1 MNRRVQALTVA
12 AATAL
17 VAPAFAQSRA
27 RDVEPYHVVVTA
39 DRLAARAG
47 EAETLYRV
55 LELQRDQVLRIDG
68 ELNHTLRASYP
79 TAGTVFVRADE
90 ARLDGNTVVLTQASK
105 LRAPHLLSGFALSW
119 WPLLDNPM
127 PAGTSLRHVETVK
140 EGDGKVVAYRVT
152 APTQARL
159 FIDGRSTRRA
169 TPEEVQRAGVSAED
183 DRPKPLVPYQPPQP
197 KPEEPKPAATGTQP
211 APTPEITPTPPAADA
226 PAPAVAEPA
235 PVRKPDRVEQLEAAF
250 QAVRR
255 QPPQEAE
262 LEPLMAEFRKT
273 IAELPAGTRRN
284 QLQARLEAMRAQAEW
299 RDNRRRFLEARAAL
313 DRDAGRVSEDI
324 AAIERTR
331 VYTIVGQLQPSTVY
345 DGVNL
350 PLMFRIQSVGGVVP
364 RTLGYLR
371 PDPKLE
377 LEKMLGQVIGVIGEA
392 SIDQTLQLNIVRPV
406 KVDVLRAG
414 GAPRSAGASE
424 ATPVDER

>member
-55 LELQRDQVLRIDG
+55 LELRRDQVLRVDG

-79 TAGTVFVRADE
+79 AGGTVFVRAEE
-90 ARLDGNTVVLTQASK
+90 ARLDGGVVVLTQASK

-119 WPLLDNPM
+119 WPLMDNPM
-127 PAGTSLRHVETVK
+127 PAGTVLAHVETVK
-140 EGDGKVVAYRVT
+140 EADGKVVAYRVA
-152 APTQARL
+152 APAQARL

-169 TPEEVQRAGVSAED
+169 TPEEVQKAGVSVED
-183 DRPKPLVPYQPPQP
+183 DRPKPLTPYQPPP
-197 KPEEPKPAATGTQP
+197 PAREEARPAATEAP
-211 APTPEITPTPPAADA
+211 APAPATAESTPPAAEA
-226 PAPAVAEPA
+226 PAVVEPAPA
-235 PVRKPDRVEQLEAAF
+235 RRPDRVEQLEAAF

-424 ATPVDER
+424 GTPGDER